1 MEPRQPA
8 NVYEILKMAARQWP
22 QRPAVYDE
30 LGTVNFKE
38 LFEETEKL
46 RQQLT
51 ALGLNEGMGMGLKA
65 KNGRAFIVGL
75 FAGIGCGAV
84 VMPMAHQLKKPEV
97 LEMVSESGIHVLL
110 DDLSGIP
117 PVFPIEDYIDLPP
130 GKFSFSFTGADKNNR
145 YAPHVE
151 NPAFVRFTSGTTG
164 KSKGV
169 VVSHQSVMER
179 IEAANEV
186 LSLGPDDTVI
196 WVLPMAYH
204 FIVSIVLYIRFG
216 AAIAVVKDFLARNI
230 IQIANAHRGTLL
242 YASPVQIKLLAADA
256 GGELMPSLK
265 KAISTSA
272 GIGYDVC
279 LQFKKRFGLTVS
291 QAYGIIEI
299 GLPMINYEKSEEHPD
314 AVGFALPGYSV
325 EILDDDFRPL
335 PVGKVGHLGIFGPGM
350 FDAYLFP
357 PTPRDAVLK
366 NGYFLT
372 ADYASKDKNG
382 LVKIEGRSKSVIN
395 ISGIKVFPE
404 EVETVLETF
413 PGIRLARI
421 ISKPHPLLG
430 QIIEAELLLHEGAAV
445 SVEEVLSYCRER
457 LSSFKIPKKL
467 TLVDSLPITKTGKLQ
482 RH

>member
-1 MEPRQPA
+1 MEPSQAA
-8 NVYEILKMAARQWP
+8 NVYDVLRNAARQWP

-30 LGTVNFKE
+30 WGTITFDSLYK
-38 LFEETEKL
+38 ETEALKK
-46 RQQLT
+46 QLS
-51 ALGLNEGMGMGLKA
+51 ALGLKKGMGLALKA
-65 KNGRAFIVGL
+65 RNGRAFIVGL

-84 VMPMAHQLKKPEV
+84 VMPMAHQLKRPEMEEI
-97 LEMVSESGIHVLL
+97 LSESGIQVLL

-117 PVFPIEDYIDLPP
+117 PFLSIEQYLDTPS
-130 GKFSFSFTGADKNNR
+130 GKFAFSFTGADSHME
-145 YAPHVE
+145 YAPHVS

-169 VVSHQSVMER
+169 VVSHQSVIER
-179 IEAANEV
+179 IEAAN
-186 LSLGPDDTVI
+186 LGLLLGPNDAVV

-230 IQIANAHRGTLL
+230 IEITNKYGGTLL
-242 YASPVQIKLLAADA
+242 YASPLQIKLLAADA
-256 GGELMPSLK
+256 GEERMPSLK
-265 KAISTSA
+265 RAISTSA

-279 LQFKKRFGLTVS
+279 LQFKERFGLPVS

-299 GLPMINYEKSEEHPD
+299 GLPMLNDEKSEEHPD
-314 AVGFALPGYSV
+314 AVGFALPGYTV
-325 EILDDDFRPL
+325 DILDDEYHPL
-335 PVGKVGHLGIFGPGM
+335 PPGRVGYLGIKGPGM

-357 PTPRDAVLK
+357 PTPRSEVLR

-372 ADYASKDKNG
+372 ADYATKDSEG

-404 EVETVLETF
+404 EIEALLETI
-413 PGIRLARI
+413 PGIKQARI
-421 ISKPHPLLG
+421 SSSPHPLLG
-430 QIIEAELLLHEGAAV
+430 QIIIGELVAKNGVAIDTR
-445 SVEEVLSYCRER
+445 EVLTFCRER
-457 LSSFKIPKKL
+457 LSAFKIPHRLK
-467 TLVDSLPITKTGKLQ
+467 VVESLPMTKTGKLQ